1 MAAYYPVI
9 FFIKKKPACCFR
21 LSAAC
26 YCILYATVNLP
37 DGRKNALQHDT
48 GSHPG
53 ELRMLQQSGKCSARN
68 RYAMRRWPTA
78 PYLAA
83 KMRKLPARVA
93 LVCRVVRC
101 RSAPPRL
108 TPCRS
113 ARAAPHVARPCA
125 IGALEPPRPLPI
137 YAAPPASSCPPP
149 LLSARLLSPTPC
161 LEESESHT
169 NGLREETGREE
180 RKKEREKNRRK
191 GERKKRKRKE
201 KKKMKEKGG
210 KKKKKIRKKENEL
223 FVFRNYDS

>member
-1 MAAYYPVI
+1 
-9 FFIKKKPACCFR
+9 
-21 LSAAC
+21 
-26 YCILYATVNLP
+26 
-37 DGRKNALQHDT
+37 
-48 GSHPG
+48 
-53 ELRMLQQSGKCSARN
+53 MLQQSGKCSARN

-78 PYLAA
+78 LYLAA

-191 GERKKRKRKE
+191 GERKK
-201 KKKMKEKGG
+201 KGKG
-210 KKKKKIRKKENEL
+210 KKKRK
-223 FVFRNYDS
+223 